1 MSATHKRPFW
11 MLFPVLPALGTAFW
25 IAFGVMAAASPP
37 PSPPAEVRD
46 PALERMIARFANQA
60 RQAIPPVSLR

>member
-1 MSATHKRPFW
+1 

-25 IAFGVMAAASPP
+25 IAFGVMAAAAPP
-37 PSPPAEVRD
+37 PPPAEVRD
-46 PALERMIARFANQA
+46 PALERMIARFATQA